1 MMAAGRQ
8 CSIVHAISRGAEKVL
23 TPTVM
28 APSLP
33 IAKAATSHSGR
44 LGRRTATRS
53 PFQTPTARSARA
65 SSSARAWRAPYVSR
79 RSRKITASASGRAR
93 AGSSSRS
100 PSGRLRGGI
109 LASTIAAGILSHATP
124 ILGGAG
130 VVEAPVGQSRP
141 AVPAAMVALV
151 TGCMVGPDYVRPTV
165 ITPDAYKEGAG
176 WKVARPQ
183 DDAPR
188 GAWWEVFADPQLNA
202 LAAQVSV
209 SNQNLAVAKAQF
221 RQARALVREA
231 RAAYFPT
238 VTLGLGFTRSRQSS
252 TFVSGSGGGSTGGVS
267 SSGASSVGSSGARSD
282 FTVGLDFSWELAV

>member
-1 MMAAGRQ
+1 MAAGRQ
-8 CSIVHAISRGAEKVL
+8 CSSVHAISRGAEKVL

-53 PFQTPTARSARA
+53 PFRTPTARSARA
-65 SSSARAWRAPYVSR
+65 V
-79 RSRKITASASGRAR
+79 
-93 AGSSSRS
+93 SSSRS
-100 PSGRLRGGI
+100 PSVRLRGGI

-165 ITPDAYKEGAG
+165 VAPDAYKEGAG

-209 SNQNLAVAKAQF
+209 SNQDVAVAEAQF

-238 VTLGLGFTRSRQSS
+238 VTLGIGYARSRQSA
-252 TFVSGSGGGSTGGVS
+252 TLGGVK
-267 SSGASSVGSSGARSD
+267 
-282 FTVGLDFSWELAV
+282 TTT